1 MRVVVMLLL
10 WLLLLLLFVPRRKVR
25 RRWQRRGSARR
36 CPRAASNMGARVG
49 AVAEEAMMSTTRWGM
64 ERDAGAGADVL
75 YVCITSFPQ
84 ETIAGLGRRR
94 GRGRTPATD
103 GEGKGSERGVQCR
116 MGATYDWYPCIAS
129 ATARL
134 CLRCVSESE
143 SIDGMR
149 RTPSRCRSR
158 SWS

>member
-1 MRVVVMLLL
+1 MATARQRSTVSAS
-10 WLLLLLLFVPRRKVR
+10 RQQHGRQGR
-25 RRWQRRGSARR
+25 SCSRRGNDEHHALGNGER
-36 CPRAASNMGARVG
+36 CRGRG
-49 AVAEEAMMSTTRWGM
+49 RCT
-64 ERDAGAGADVL
+64 
-75 YVCITSFPQ
+75 VCITSFPQ
-84 ETIAGLGRRR
+84 ETIAGLGR
-94 GRGRTPATD
+94 GRGRTPETD
-103 GEGKGSERGVQCR
+103 GKGKVKGVQCR